1 MKLQLTAYQGN
12 YKNMKTV
19 ELEVP
24 IQVAEY
30 FINLA
35 TYDEAKRQAVVK
47 GAQGQH
53 IEIRVINATQSF

>member
-24 IQVAEY
+24 AVVADY
-30 FINLA
+30 FIYLA
-35 TYDEAKRQAVVK
+35 TDAVAQHQAVVK

>member
-24 IQVAEY
+24 SLVADY

-35 TYDEAKRQAVVK
+35 EDAEAQRQAVVK

>member
-1 MKLQLTAYQGN
+1 MKLQLTAYQDN

>member
-1 MKLQLTAYQGN
+1 MKLQLTVYQGN

-24 IQVAEY
+24 AQVADY

-35 TYDEAKRQAVVK
+35 TDAEAQRQAVVK